1 MADSTQQLV
10 RIGIS
15 KATLTKSQ
23 KEFNRLT
30 KRIETLGNEITVFRE
45 ASGHL
50 QRRVQAEYIPLVRQF
65 QAQQGELVRLFDR
78 AYEHKD
84 FKKAEQ
90 KKLADL
96 ILNMAYDLIEA
107 GLDELK
113 PIYDKYDT
121 VGFDAT
127 NTDAEQLQAELL
139 KSMAGQM
146 FGIDLDDVDA
156 SSPEEIK
163 AQLQKKLE
171 ERDAAD
177 AERRASAAERRA
189 RKPKSE
195 KQQEREAKKELD
207 EKNITKAVRTLYMDL
222 VKAFHPDRE
231 PDEAEKER
239 KTEIMHRVTAAYETS
254 DLLAL
259 LRLQLEFERIDQ
271 THLETLADE
280 QLLYYNKILRQ
291 QVKELEG
298 ELAVMQSQLAA
309 MSGQPMFYNRSP
321 IVLELSL
328 TQDIKALKNE
338 IKSLKKDLKAF
349 ADTNVLKEW
358 LRAYKIQKAG
368 SSTLY
373 FDTF

>member
-1 MADSTQQLV
+1 MAETPQQLV

-30 KRIETLGNEITVFRE
+30 KRIETLGQEITVFRE
-45 ASGHL
+45 AADHL

-65 QAQQGELVRLFDR
+65 QAQQAELVKVFDR
-78 AYEHKD
+78 AYDHKD
-84 FKKAEQ
+84 FKKGEK

-96 ILNMAYDLIEA
+96 ILNLAYELVEA
-107 GLDELK
+107 GFDDLK

-121 VGFDAT
+121 DGFDAT
-127 NTDAEQLQAELL
+127 STDADQLQAELL

-156 SSPEEIK
+156 TSPEEIK
-163 AQLQKKLE
+163 AHLQQKIE
-171 ERDAAD
+171 EREAAEAERKRLAD
-177 AERRASAAERRA
+177 ERRAK
-189 RKPKSE
+189 KPKSE
-195 KQQEREAKKELD
+195 KQQEREARKQLE
-207 EKNITKAVRTLYMDL
+207 EKNITQATRKLYMDL

-231 PDEAEKER
+231 PDESEKER
-239 KTEIMHRVTAAYETS
+239 KTEIMHRVTAAYETG

-298 ELAVMQSQLAA
+298 ELYNMQSQLAA
-309 MSGQPMFYNRSP
+309 MIGQPSFYSRSP
-321 IVLELSL
+321 ITLELSL
-328 TQDIKALKNE
+328 TQDIKSIKNE
-338 IKSLKKDLKAF
+338 IKTLKKDLKAF
-349 ADTNVLKEW
+349 ADNDVLKEW
-358 LRAYKIQKAG
+358 LKTYKIQKATPNDLFFG
-368 SSTLY
+368 G
-373 FDTF
+373 F

>member
-1 MADSTQQLV
+1 MADTPQQLV
-10 RIGIS
+10 RIGIDR
-15 KATLTKSQ
+15 ATLTKSQ

-30 KRIETLGNEITVFRE
+30 KRIETLGAELTAFRE
-45 ASGHL
+45 VADQL

-65 QAQQGELVRLFDR
+65 QAQQADLVRLFDR
-78 AYEHKD
+78 AYDHPD
-84 FKKAEQ
+84 FKKEEK

-96 ILNMAYDLIEA
+96 ILNLAYDLIEA
-107 GLDELK
+107 GAEDLK
-113 PIYDKYDT
+113 PIYDKYDAD
-121 VGFDAT
+121 GFDAT
-127 NTDAEQLQAELL
+127 STDTDQLQAELL

-156 SSPEEIK
+156 ASPEELK
-163 AQLQKKLE
+163 AQLQQKLA
-171 ERDAAD
+171 ERDV
-177 AERRASAAERRA
+177 AERRGKAEERRA
-189 RKPKSE
+189 TQAKSA
-195 KQQEREAKKELD
+195 KQQERDAKKELD

-239 KTEIMHRVTAAYETS
+239 KTEIMHRVTAAYETG

-298 ELAVMQSQLAA
+298 ELVAMQSQLAA
-309 MSGQPMFYNRSP
+309 MSGKPTFFTCSP
-321 IVLELSL
+321 ITLELSL
-328 TQDIKALKNE
+328 TQDIKGLKNE

-349 ADTNVLKEW
+349 ADHAILKEW
-358 LRAYKIQKAG
+358 LKTYKIQKAG
-368 SSTLY
+368 PGEIY
-373 FDTF
+373 FGDF

>member
-1 MADSTQQLV
+1 MEDSTQQLV
-10 RIGIS
+10 RIGAD

-30 KRIETLGNEITVFRE
+30 KRIESLGDEIKVFHE
-45 ASGHL
+45 TAGHL
-50 QRRVQAEYIPLVRQF
+50 QRRVQGEYIPLVRQF
-65 QAQQGELVRLFDR
+65 QEQRAELVRLLDR
-78 AYEHKD
+78 AYDHKD
-84 FKKAEQ
+84 FKKAEK

-96 ILNMAYDLIEA
+96 ILTMAYELIEA
-107 GLDELK
+107 GFDDLK
-113 PIYDKYDT
+113 PVYDKYDT
-121 VGFDAT
+121 DGFDAT
-127 NTDAEQLQAELL
+127 NTDAEQLQADLL
-139 KSMAGQM
+139 KSMASQM
-146 FGIDLDDVDA
+146 FGVDLDDVEGTSPDA
-156 SSPEEIK
+156 IK
-163 AQLQKKLE
+163 ALLQKKLE

-177 AERRASAAERRA
+177 AERRARAEERRA
-189 RKPKSE
+189 KKPKSE

-207 EKNITKAVRTLYMDL
+207 EKNISKAVRTLYMDL

-239 KTEIMHRVTAAYETS
+239 KTEIMHRVTAAYETG

-298 ELAVMQSQLAA
+298 ELAGMQSQLAA
-309 MSGQPMFYNRSP
+309 MSGQPTFYTRSP
-321 IVLELSL
+321 ITLELSL
-328 TQDIKALKNE
+328 TQDIKALKSE

-349 ADTNVLKEW
+349 ADNDVLKEW
-358 LRAYKIQKAG
+358 LRTYKIQKAG
-368 SSTLY
+368 SGAIY
-373 FDTF
+373 FDDF

>member
-1 MADSTQQLV
+1 MEDSTQQLV
-10 RIGIS
+10 RIGAD

-30 KRIETLGNEITVFRE
+30 KRIESLGDEIKAFRE
-45 ASGHL
+45 TAGHL

-65 QAQQGELVRLFDR
+65 QEQRAELVRLLDR
-78 AYEHKD
+78 AYDHKD
-84 FKKAEQ
+84 FKKGEK

-96 ILNMAYDLIEA
+96 ILTMAYELIEA
-107 GLDELK
+107 GFDDLK
-113 PIYDKYDT
+113 PVYDKYDT
-121 VGFDAT
+121 DGFDAT
-127 NTDAEQLQAELL
+127 NTDAEQLQADLL
-139 KSMAGQM
+139 KSMASQM
-146 FGIDLDDVDA
+146 FGVDLDDVEGT
-156 SSPEEIK
+156 SPDEIK
-163 AQLQKKLE
+163 ALLQKKLE

-177 AERRASAAERRA
+177 AERRAKAEERRA
-189 RKPKSE
+189 KKPKSE

-207 EKNITKAVRTLYMDL
+207 EKNISKAVRTLYMDL

-239 KTEIMHRVTAAYETS
+239 KTEIMHRVTAAYETG

-298 ELAVMQSQLAA
+298 ELAGMQSQLAA
-309 MSGQPMFYNRSP
+309 MSGQPTFYTRSP
-321 IVLELSL
+321 VTLELSL
-328 TQDIKALKNE
+328 TQDIKALKSE

-349 ADTNVLKEW
+349 ADNDVLKEW
-358 LRAYKIQKAG
+358 LRTYKIQKAG
-368 SSTLY
+368 SGAIY
-373 FDTF
+373 FDDF